1 VVCVGKIGVVGTL
14 WEVEERTVGVMG
26 RWRKVRC
33 EGRCVEG
40 DVVEGDVVEGDVV
53 EGDVVVKNDV
63 VGG

>member
-1 VVCVGKIGVVGTL
+1 MVGTL

-40 DVVEGDVVEGDVV
+40 DVVEGDVV
-53 EGDVVVKNDV
+53 VKNDV